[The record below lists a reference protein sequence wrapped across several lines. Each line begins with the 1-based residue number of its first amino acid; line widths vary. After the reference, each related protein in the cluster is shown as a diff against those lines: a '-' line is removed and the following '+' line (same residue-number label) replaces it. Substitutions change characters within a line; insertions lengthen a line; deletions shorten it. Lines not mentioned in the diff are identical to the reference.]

1 MTFDF
6 SSTPSR
12 EGTGSRA
19 MDQIPIPGARVRPG
33 FSPIPM
39 WIADM
44 SFPTAPAIPQAIAR
58 RLEHPLFGYFT
69 PPPEYYQAILRWHRT
84 RNGAQGLER
93 EHIGYENGVI
103 GGVVSALDA
112 LCARGDRVLLHSPTY
127 TGFTNALENCG
138 YRIVHSP
145 LVQDEEG
152 VWRMDWDD
160 MEDKLRRFQFR
171 AALFCSPHNPCGRVW
186 EGWEVERAME
196 LYRKYDVMVVSD
208 EIWSDLVLPGYR
220 HIPTQ
225 SVSPDAR
232 QRTVALYSPTKSF
245 NLAGLVGAYHIIYHP
260 QLRRQVERVGSLTH
274 YNSMN
279 LLSVHAL
286 IGAYSPQGEAWL
298 DQLRQV
304 LADNVDLACGYI
316 RDHFPGVTLFRPQ
329 GTYMLFLDCRQWCA
343 RHGRTLDQLLRAG
356 VEVGV
361 IWQDGRPFF
370 GPHHIRMNLALP
382 KSTLVQA
389 LERLDR
395 YVFSPVPSP
404 A

>member
-1 MTFDF
+1 
-6 SSTPSR
+6 
-12 EGTGSRA
+12 
-19 MDQIPIPGARVRPG
+19 
-33 FSPIPM
+33 
-39 WIADM
+39 
-44 SFPTAPAIPQAIAR
+44 
-58 RLEHPLFGYFT
+58 
-69 PPPEYYQAILRWHRT
+69 
-84 RNGAQGLER
+84 
-93 EHIGYENGVI
+93 
-103 GGVVSALDA
+103 
-112 LCARGDRVLLHSPTY
+112 
-127 TGFTNALENCG
+127 
-138 YRIVHSP
+138 
-145 LVQDEEG
+145 
-152 VWRMDWDD
+152 
-160 MEDKLRRFQFR
+160 
-171 AALFCSPHNPCGRVW
+171 
-186 EGWEVERAME
+186 
-196 LYRKYDVMVVSD
+196 
-208 EIWSDLVLPGYR
+208 
-220 HIPTQ
+220 
-225 SVSPDAR
+225 
-232 QRTVALYSPTKSF
+232 
-245 NLAGLVGAYHIIYHP
+245 
-260 QLRRQVERVGSLTH
+260 
-274 YNSMN
+274 MN